1 MSVGPA
7 GACLRAMT
15 SVDLKAVLA
24 IEEICQST
32 PWSPGNFRDC
42 LHSGYQCQVAAVDGE
57 PVAFMVLSSVL
68 DETHLLNIAVAPAW
82 QRRGLAR
89 WMLTEA
95 LTDAVSSGI
104 TVMYLEVRASN
115 LHAQRLYQQLGFQ
128 EAGRRRH
135 YYRAAEGREDAV
147 LMWAELA
154 PHK

>member
-1 MSVGPA
+1 MKHSRT
-7 GACLRAMT
+7 GARLRAMAST
-15 SVDLKAVLA
+15 DLKTVLA
-24 IEEICQST
+24 IEQACQST
-32 PWSPGNFRDC
+32 PWTPGNFRDC
-42 LHSGYQCQVAAVDGE
+42 LDSGYQCQVAALDGE

-95 LTDAVSSGI
+95 LTEAVSSGI
-104 TVMYLEVRASN
+104 TVIYLEVRESN
-115 LHAQRLYQQLGFQ
+115 AGARRLYQELGFQ
-128 EAGRRRH
+128 EAGRRKN
-135 YYRAAEGREDAV
+135 YYGAAEGREDAV